1 MAPAS
6 AGEATLQFSRSESH
20 GQTEQCLYS
29 FTFSNRKYYGIK
41 TSIVPIYS
49 IRNPIHKRIM
59 STIAN
64 SPDAKIVD
72 VFVNKNDPSRSVINK
87 DFDWQVV
94 VFLGLILLGLSL
106 LGLLDYFFSPH
117 DINNGEFALL
127 TVLGVIIV
135 AIMQWGSSR
144 NYRKEMKALDSIQP

>member
-1 MAPAS
+1 
-6 AGEATLQFSRSESH
+6 
-20 GQTEQCLYS
+20 
-29 FTFSNRKYYGIK
+29 
-41 TSIVPIYS
+41 
-49 IRNPIHKRIM
+49 M

-106 LGLLDYFFSPH
+106 LGLLDYLFNPH
-117 DINNGEFALL
+117 DIHDIINREFALL

-144 NYRKEMKALDSIQP
+144 NYRKEMKALGSIQP